1 LVPAE
6 IYIAIVTAVI
16 TATVTLLAVF
26 LTNRG
31 NTNRLLLQ
39 LEHERN
45 TKRAALHRE
54 KLEELYVLAVKYIKL
69 LGSHCLP
76 YVRVMEGKL
85 DYNQALDLTI
95 ESGNKE
101 TPDFDRLQMLIDVYF
116 PKLCESFKQILDVRR
131 KMNEIMALHKAEYEQ
146 GCLDGRKF
154 IKPMLAT
161 LDLLDKAGERF
172 KNEIIAQEKA
182 V

>member
-1 LVPAE
+1 MVPAE

-26 LTNRG
+26 LTNRD

-45 TKRAALHRE
+45 TKRDTLHRE
-54 KLEELYVLAVKYIKL
+54 KLEELYMLAVKYTKA

-76 YVRVMEGKL
+76 YMSVMEGKL

-101 TPDFDRLQMLIDVYF
+101 TFDFDRLQMLIDVYF
-116 PKLCESFKQILDVRR
+116 LKLRESFKQLIDVRD
-131 KMNEIMALHKAEYEQ
+131 KMNEIMALHRA
-146 GCLDGRKF
+146 
-154 IKPMLAT
+154 
-161 LDLLDKAGERF
+161 
-172 KNEIIAQEKA
+172 
-182 V
+182 

>member
-1 LVPAE
+1 MVPAE
-6 IYIAIVTAVI
+6 IYIAVVTAVI
-16 TATVTLLAVF
+16 TAAVTLLAVF

-31 NTNRLLLQ
+31 NTERLLLQ
-39 LEHERN
+39 LEQERN
-45 TKRAALHRE
+45 TERAALHRE
-54 KLEELYVLAVKYIKL
+54 KLEELYVLVAKYTKL

-76 YVRVMEGKL
+76 YMSVMEGKL

-101 TPDFDRLQMLIDVYF
+101 TPDSDRLQMLIDLYF
-116 PKLCESFKQILDVRR
+116 PGLRETFKQLLDVRG
-131 KMNEIMALHKAEYEQ
+131 KINEVLALHKAEYTR

-154 IKPMLAT
+154 VDPMLAA
-161 LDLLDKAGERF
+161 LALLDKTGERL

>member
-1 LVPAE
+1 MFPDE
-6 IYIAIVTAVI
+6 IYIAIATAVI

-45 TKRAALHRE
+45 TNRDALQRE

-69 LGSHCLP
+69 LGSHYLP
-76 YVRVMEGKL
+76 YLRVMEGDL

-101 TPDFDRLQMLIDVYF
+101 RPDFDRLQMLIDVYF
-116 PKLCESFKQILDVRR
+116 KKLREPFKQLLHARD
-131 KMNEIMALHKAEYEQ
+131 KTNEIIAIHKAEYKQ
-146 GCLDGRKF
+146 GSLNGLKF
-154 IKPMLAT
+154 VKPMLAA
-161 LDLLDKAGERF
+161 LDLVDEAGERL